1 MKTSNAM
8 QLKAIINSKA
18 KEYSV
23 PHQIMFQN
31 YLMECFLERLEKSEF
46 ADRFIIKGGV
56 LIASIVGLSNRT
68 TMDIDTTVRKIKL
81 TESEISKIIS
91 YICSVENNDDFNF
104 SFDRIE
110 PIRDTDE
117 YQGFRAFLFADYEK
131 LHGTL
136 SIDITAG
143 DSIYPK
149 ALVHTFS
156 KLFDDGEISLLS
168 YSIETILAEKLET
181 ILSRNVTNTRPR
193 DYYDV
198 YILSSG
204 TKRIKVK
211 KLKIALELTCEHR
224 KTTAVLFQ
232 IPEIISAI
240 KNSKYLS
247 DQWETFIKKMPYAAD
262 ISFIQVLETIEKLLN
277 SINNT

>member
-1 MKTSNAM
+1 M
-8 QLKAIINSKA
+8 
-18 KEYSV
+18 
-23 PHQIMFQN
+23 
-31 YLMECFLERLEKSEF
+31 
-46 ADRFIIKGGV
+46 
-56 LIASIVGLSNRT
+56 
-68 TMDIDTTVRKIKL
+68 
-81 TESEISKIIS
+81 
-91 YICSVENNDDFNF
+91 
-104 SFDRIE
+104 
-110 PIRDTDE
+110 
-117 YQGFRAFLFADYEK
+117 
-131 LHGTL
+131 
-136 SIDITAG
+136 
-143 DSIYPK
+143 
-149 ALVHTFS
+149 
-156 KLFDDGEISLLS
+156 S

-181 ILSRNVTNTRPR
+181 ILSRNVTSTRPR

-211 KLKIALELTCEHR
+211 ELKIALELTCEQR

-247 DQWETFIKKMPYAAD
+247 DQWETFIKKMPYAPD